1 VRIFLCKC
9 VPCCI
14 LTALSLLWIGGCICS
29 AEAELHDGGPGVV
42 SAKPSAPVTITADE
56 LVSDDTT
63 ETAEFIGNVKVF
75 RGDYTLT
82 ADRLKVH
89 YRRSD
94 RPSSPK
100 AVGRANI
107 REIVAEGH
115 VRIVSTELTATAE
128 HAAYDAQNR
137 MIELS
142 GEESTVANSGGTISG
157 SKITLFL
164 DTNQFYVDGDPEN
177 RVKAVIK
184 RTEKK

>member
-1 VRIFLCKC
+1 MRIFLCKC

-14 LTALSLLWIGGCICS
+14 LTAMSLLWISGCICP
-29 AEAELHDGGPGVV
+29 AEAELHDGASGVV

-63 ETAEFIGNVKVF
+63 ETAEFIGNVKVV

-128 HAAYDAQNR
+128 RAAYNAKNR
-137 MIELS
+137 MVELS
-142 GEESTVANSGGTISG
+142 GEESTVASSGGTVSG

-164 DTNQFYVDGDPEN
+164 DTNQFHVDGDPKN

>member
-1 VRIFLCKC
+1 M
-9 VPCCI
+9 
-14 LTALSLLWIGGCICS
+14 SLLWVSVCFCPVA
-29 AEAELHDGGPGVV
+29 AEPHDVGAGVV
-42 SAKPSAPVTITADE
+42 SAKPSQPVTITADE
-56 LVSDDTT
+56 LISDDAS
-63 ETAEFIGNVKVF
+63 ETAEFIGNVKVV

-142 GEESTVANSGGTISG
+142 GENSTVASSGGTVSG

-164 DTNQFYVDGDPEN
+164 DTNQFHVDGDPKN